1 MADRAS
7 AVNPKILQWARE
19 RAGYTV
25 DEVAVRLKKPVVV
38 VRAWE
43 GGTDAPTFRQLEE
56 MADGLYKRP
65 VALFFFP
72 QPPDE
77 PEPGAAFRTL
87 SPTDLERLQP
97 DMRYALREAL
107 GYQESLREL
116 TGGRNPATRLITQ
129 DFTVEEVPS
138 LDALAAAV
146 REYLGVSLSDQA
158 EWASSEEAFKKWRER
173 IEDAGVFVF
182 KRAFKQK
189 GISGFCLYDQTFPVL
204 MINNSTSHT
213 RQVFSLFHEL
223 AHLLYAEGGITLD
236 DTGYIS
242 RLTGRNK
249 RIEVACNRFAAE
261 LLLPEASFPW
271 SQFKGGNVKQSVVKV
286 AQRFTVSREVV
297 LRRLLDR
304 GLVAEA
310 TYAKWTADWN
320 EEFTRSRA
328 VRSGGNY
335 YATQATYLGH
345 SFLRLALSQLHSGR
359 LSLEEAGHHLG
370 VKARNVAR
378 LEDFALSA
386 M

>member
-1 MADRAS
+1 VADRAS
-7 AVNPKILQWARE
+7 AVNSKILQWARE

-25 DEVAVRLKKPVVV
+25 DEVAVRLKKPVDV

-77 PEPGAAFRTL
+77 PEPRAAFRTL
-87 SPTDLERLQP
+87 SPADLERLQP

-129 DFTVEEVPS
+129 DFAVEEVPS

-146 REYLGVSLSDQA
+146 RQYLGVSLSDQA
-158 EWASSEEAFKKWRER
+158 EWASSEESFKNWRER

-261 LLLPEASFPW
+261 FLLPEASFPW

-304 GLVAEA
+304 GLVDEA

-320 EEFTRSRA
+320 EEFARSRA
-328 VRSGGNY
+328 ARSGGNY

-345 SFLRLALSQLHSGR
+345 GFLRLALSQLHSGR

-378 LEDFALSA
+378 LEDFALGA